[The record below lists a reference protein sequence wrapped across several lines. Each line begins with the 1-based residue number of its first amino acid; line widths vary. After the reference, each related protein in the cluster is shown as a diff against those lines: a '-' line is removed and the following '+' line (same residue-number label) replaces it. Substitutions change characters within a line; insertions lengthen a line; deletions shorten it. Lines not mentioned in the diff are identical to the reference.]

1 METDPEIIQ
10 MAELVEQDIKT
21 DIINSINTHHMFKNI
36 EESMYMTRRKIKDAN
51 WISTNK
57 ICNVCNENYSRWSQQ
72 QIRRKI
78 NEPESTKTKTPKMN
92 HRGKKKK
99 DWEKSTEH

>member
-36 EESMYMTRRKIKDAN
+36 EESMYMTGRKIKDAN
-51 WISTNK
+51 
-57 ICNVCNENYSRWSQQ
+57 
-72 QIRRKI
+72 
-78 NEPESTKTKTPKMN
+78 
-92 HRGKKKK
+92 
-99 DWEKSTEH
+99 